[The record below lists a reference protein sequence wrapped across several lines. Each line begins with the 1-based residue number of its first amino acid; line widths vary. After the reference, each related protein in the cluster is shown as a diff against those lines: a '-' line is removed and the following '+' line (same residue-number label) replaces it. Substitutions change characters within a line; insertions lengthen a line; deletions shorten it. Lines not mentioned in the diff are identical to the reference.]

1 MRSDAESIAWSK
13 ASTRV
18 AADRFSALDGY
29 EVIHALS
36 LRQPGLDV
44 ALERAEA
51 MRSLAPFH
59 EELRVELG
67 LGSRRFCTAEQ
78 VHGAELAVVD
88 AQTEGVCAGVDGLLT
103 RDPSVCLG
111 IFTADCCAVF
121 LVDPVRRAIGLLHS
135 GAKGTRL
142 GISGVAIAR
151 MQQEFGTETA
161 NLVAVLSP
169 CIRPPLYEVDFA
181 AEIRR
186 QCMNA
191 GVGRVLDSGACTGSD
206 LNKYYSYR
214 MEQGRTGRLMALLAL
229 R

>member
-1 MRSDAESIAWSK
+1 MRSEKESIAWAK
-13 ASTRV
+13 VPTRV
-18 AADRFSALDGY
+18 SAEHLPALDGCD
-29 EVIHALS
+29 VIHALS

-44 ALERAEA
+44 ALERADA
-51 MRSLAPFH
+51 MNRLAPFH
-59 EELRVELG
+59 EDLRLELG

-78 VHGAELAVVD
+78 VHGAEVAVVGVETGD
-88 AQTEGVCAGVDGLLT
+88 VCAGVDGLLT
-103 RDPSVCLG
+103 QDPAVSLG

-121 LVDPVRRAIGLLHS
+121 LVDPVRKAIGLLHS

-142 GISGVAIAR
+142 GITTAAIAHMER
-151 MQQEFGTETA
+151 EFGTEPE

-169 CIRPPLYEVDFA
+169 CIRPPLYEIDFA

-191 GVGRVLDSGACTGSD
+191 GVGLVLDSGACTGSD
-206 LNKYYSYR
+206 LKKYYSYR
-214 MEQGRTGRLMALLAL
+214 MERGRTGRLMALLAL